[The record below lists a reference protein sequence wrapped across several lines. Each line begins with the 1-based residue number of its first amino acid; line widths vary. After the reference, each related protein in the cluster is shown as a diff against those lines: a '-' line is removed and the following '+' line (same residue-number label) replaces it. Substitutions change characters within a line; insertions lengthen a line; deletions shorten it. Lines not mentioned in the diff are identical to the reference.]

1 MAKQTRRLQEN
12 LLLNKYMCNL
22 FGLNDIKDFKK
33 LFTNI
38 GEGIDTDTGLLRF
51 TIVLKTLQNINP
63 KIKTNLDK
71 YDENIQ
77 EYLEHINKKRDNEIV
92 LKYYQYISI
101 LLTEIYLDL
110 YFENFEEFRNDLL
123 IFSREQSK
131 NNSFQ
136 KKLYFGGDLPNKPE
150 FVSLDKLTKDKISL
164 SKLAYWSAT
173 SSGKTFMLHINYLQ
187 ILKYNNQKIDNI
199 ILITK
204 NESLT
209 IQHLKEFEES
219 NIKAKRFEMQNTLL
233 DWTSSKDYPIKVIE
247 ITKIK
252 DEKTGNGETVPI
264 EAFGENNIVFVD
276 EAHSGLK
283 GNQWKRNRDALK
295 GKGFMFEY
303 SATFG
308 EVANSDDIL
317 FDEYQKCIIFDY
329 SYKYFYEDGYGKDY
343 NILNLNNDNYNDEY
357 FVGSILSFYEQKKYF
372 LNYKKE
378 IREFNLQNPLMLFVG
393 SRVGTAENNDILD
406 VIKFLSKFV
415 VEKEEIKK
423 HIENII
429 DNKSTNLLDKQGN
442 PIFSDKLKYL
452 KNLIKIEGLS
462 VEEVYKDI
470 LKIVFNLNN
479 NSQTLSLWN
488 IKKANGEIG
497 LKFGED
503 FFGVINIGDEKSFLK
518 QVENNNS
525 NDEFSIEDANVENSL
540 FNRLSNK
547 NSTINFL
554 LGSKKFT
561 EGWNNFRVTSMGLLN
576 IGKNEGSQIIQL
588 FGRGVRLRGLNGILK
603 RTNALKNQN
612 LIPLDVKVPKQITT
626 LETLNIFGL
635 KANYMANFKEALER
649 EGIEEYDTISL
660 KIKPTLPNNQNLYI
674 PKPNKEDEE
683 LFVDEKIVNKFD
695 KDISKISLDLSA
707 KIETFNSKQKELATF
722 ENHFNEEPTNFKKDI
737 IELMDFDK
745 IYSNIIKH
753 KQKKSYY
760 NLFFTKQDLKEILF
774 KTDKYE
780 LYSKEDFIT
789 LNSFDTIEKIGKLE
803 EFAKQIIISFIDK
816 SYKFEKYDYLKDKLH
831 YDNIRNNENLI
842 QNLIPK
848 EYVFTIN
855 ADSKE
860 LMEDLKEFERNMRIK
875 DDIYENNNINEIP
888 TYNGQKIIETY
899 VMNNIFQS
907 DDAVHLFQPLIYKR
921 KNIDMIKISPNNL
934 VDSEKKFVNNLSKYL
949 EDNKDKI
956 NFDKIYLLR
965 NPSSSGISFFDT
977 KNFYPDFILWAI
989 KGEKQVISFIDPKG
1003 LQFVAIDDQK
1013 ILLHKDIKDV
1023 QKQLENKE
1031 KKNIELHSFILSETK
1046 YENLNWRKINKVDK
1060 KQLED
1065 MNVLFLEDKEKY
1077 LDILFEKIK
1086 I

>member
-1 MAKQTRRLQEN
+1 MAKQTRRLQDN

-22 FGLNDIKDFKK
+22 FGINDIKDFKR
-33 LFTNI
+33 LYTNI

-63 KIKTNLDK
+63 KIKSNLDK

-92 LKYYQYISI
+92 LKYYQFIAV

-110 YFENFEEFRNDLL
+110 YFDNFEEFRNDLL
-123 IFSREQSK
+123 KYSREQSK
-131 NNSFQ
+131 NNLSQ

-187 ILKYNNQKIDNI
+187 ILKYNTQKIDNI

-209 IQHLKEFEES
+209 IQHLKELEES

-233 DWTSSKDYPIKVIE
+233 DWTSSKEYPIKVIE

-252 DEKTGNGETVPI
+252 DEKTGNGETIPI
-264 EAFGENNIVFVD
+264 EAFGDNNIVFVD

-283 GNQWKRNRDALK
+283 GNQWKKNRDALK

-372 LNYKKE
+372 LNNKKE
-378 IREFNLQNPLMLFVG
+378 IKEFNLQNPLMLFVG
-393 SRVGTAENNDILD
+393 SRVGTEDSDILN
-406 VIKFLSKFV
+406 VIQFLSKFV

-423 HIENII
+423 LIENII
-429 DNKSTNLLDKQGN
+429 DNKSTNLLDKQGE
-442 PIFSDKLKYL
+442 PIFSNKLKYI

-462 VEEVYKDI
+462 VDEVYQDI
-470 LKIVFNLNN
+470 LRIIFNVNN
-479 NSQTLSLWN
+479 NSKTLSLWN
-488 IKKANGEIG
+488 IKKANGEVG
-497 LKFGED
+497 LKFGD
-503 FFGVINIGDEKSFLK
+503 DYFGVINIGDTNNFFK
-518 QVENNNS
+518 QVEKHNNG
-525 NDEFSIEDANVENSL
+525 EFSIEDANVESSL
-540 FNRLSNK
+540 FDRLSNK

-588 FGRGVRLRGLNGILK
+588 FGRGVRLRGFKGILK

-612 LIPLDVKVPKQITT
+612 LIPLDVVVPKQITT

-674 PKPNKEDEE
+674 PKPKKEDEE
-683 LFVDEKIVNKFD
+683 LFIDERIVNSFD

-707 KIETFNSKQKELATF
+707 KIETFNSKQKELASF
-722 ENHFNEEPTNFKKDI
+722 ENHFNEEERHFSEEI

-745 IYSNIIKH
+745 IYSDIIKH
-753 KQKKSYY
+753 KQKKGYS
-760 NLFFTKQDLKEILF
+760 NLFFTKQNLKDILF
-774 KTDKYE
+774 KTEKYV
-780 LYSKEDFIT
+780 LFSKEDFIT
-789 LNSFDTIEKIGKLE
+789 LNSFDTIEKISKLE

-831 YDNIRNNENLI
+831 YDNVHNNENLI
-842 QNLIPK
+842 PD

-855 ADSKE
+855 STDNEFKKDLREFLMNME
-860 LMEDLKEFERNMRIK
+860 LNEE
-875 DDIYENNNINEIP
+875 IYEKDMIEDFIH
-888 TYNGQKIIETY
+888 YEGQQIIETY
-899 VMNNIFQS
+899 VMNNIFQK
-907 DDAVHLFQPLIYKR
+907 DDPVHLFQPLIYKR
-921 KNIDMIKISPNNL
+921 KNVDMIKISPNNL
-934 VDSEKKFVNNLSKYL
+934 VESERKFIKDLSKYL
-949 EDNKDKI
+949 DENKEKI
-956 NFDKIYLLR
+956 DFDKIYLLR

-1023 QKQLENKE
+1023 QKQLEDKE

-1046 YENLNWRKINKVDK
+1046 YQDLNWRKINKVDK
-1060 KQLED
+1060 KQLEN
-1065 MNVLFLEDKEKY
+1065 MNILFLEDKEKY
-1077 LDILFEKIK
+1077 LDILFDKIK
-1086 I
+1086 V